1 MHYTM
6 QFLYVDTG
14 SGEEN
19 PAKMFKAEGKG
30 SRLKLDT
37 VIIVN
42 VAGILSVKGKICF
55 YLNYRSSQYKMRM

>member
-1 MHYTM
+1 MHYTV

-19 PAKMFKAEGKG
+19 PANMFTAEGKG

-42 VAGILSVKGKICF
+42 VAGMLSVIGKF
-55 YLNYRSSQYKMRM
+55 VFT